1 MPNRYSTSRTLRARN
16 SNIIMFQNIK
26 YPEITRVV
34 SDIYLYTTRGDRYDT
49 LAQSFY
55 GDSSYWWVIAMAN
68 VDISSPDSLIP
79 EIGAQI
85 RVPSN
90 SRLPNI
96 VAEFEELNKYTN

>member
-1 MPNRYSTSRTLRARN
+1 MPNRYSTSKLLRAKN
-16 SNIIMFQNIK
+16 SDIIMYQNIK
-26 YPEITRVV
+26 YPEITRAV
-34 SDIYLYTTRGDRYDT
+34 SDTYLYTTRGDRYDT

-55 GDSSYWWVIAMAN
+55 GDSLYWWVIAMAN
-68 VDISSPDSLIP
+68 VDISTPDSLVP

-96 VAEFEELNKYTN
+96 VAEFESLNAYT